1 MDTQPKKR
9 LSPLTLVLI
18 IIIVLLL
25 AVAAFLAVSK
35 FGGKEPGTES
45 LGDASTPLIGY
56 EEGVTVVDDAGA
68 LQKAVDDMYEKAK
81 EEGVPIEYQN
91 GASSTDGENFSCYI
105 ANPAKADYDIFLTIF
120 SDAELTDQ
128 LYLSKLIPPGSAKR
142 EVKLDR
148 PLSPGTHRV
157 YVVYTQVEDDHA
169 TIHQQVVVTMD
180 FTVTT

>member
-35 FGGKEPGTES
+35 FGGKEPETEN

-56 EEGVTVVDDAGA
+56 EEGVTVVDDQDA
-68 LQKAVDDMYEKAK
+68 LQKAVDEAYAKAA
-81 EEGVPIEYQN
+81 EGGVPVEFQN
-91 GASSTDGENFSCYI
+91 GATSTDGESFECYI
-105 ANPAKADYDIFLTIF
+105 ANPTVSKYDIYIQIF
-120 SDAELTDQ
+120 SDVELSDQ

-142 EVKLDR
+142 ELKLDKK
-148 PLSPGTHRV
+148 LEPGTHRV
-157 YVVYTQVEDDHA
+157 YVVYTQVEEDHA
-169 TIHQQVVVTMD
+169 TARQQATVTMD
-180 FTVTT
+180 FTVQ